1 MLIRFTHFLILL
13 YRSVA
18 ERFDIAKSSLSVS
31 FMRVI
36 EALNEIAHNV
46 IECPQGERATHVK
59 QSFQQIAGLPNV
71 LRAIDGSYIPIKARK
86 VCK

>member
-1 MLIRFTHFLILL
+1 
-13 YRSVA
+13 
-18 ERFDIAKSSLSVS
+18 
-31 FMRVI
+31 MRVI

-46 IECPQGERATHVK
+46 IEWPRGERATHVK

-71 LRAIDGSYIPIKARK
+71 LGAIDGSYIPIKAPK